1 MPERSRYN
9 PGTPCWVD
17 IATPDLDGAIGFYGE
32 LFGWEMRPAAQVPGY
47 VIAEVRGRAVAGLN
61 RAAGVAR
68 PWWCGHIAVADI
80 GIAVVN
86 AEAAGAEVLDGP
98 RRVPSLGRTALLS
111 DPAGAAFGMWQAGG
125 FHGAGL
131 VDEPGAFC
139 WSELAVPDADA
150 AAAFYQEVFGWAGRS
165 SLIAEDTAVYT
176 EFLLGDEVVAGMV
189 QMTDEWPPEIPAHWM
204 VYFAVDDCDEAAE
217 IVEDLGGTVSIP
229 PFDGQSGRI
238 AVADDPQGAVFSIIE
253 LA

>member
-9 PGTPCWVD
+9 PGMPCWVD
-17 IATPDLDGAIGFYGE
+17 IATPDLDAAAGFYGE
-32 LFGWEMRPAAQVPGY
+32 LFGWEIRPVGGIPGY
-47 VIAEVRGRAVAGLN
+47 VIAEVDGRAVAGLG
-61 RAAGVAR
+61 RTGAPER
-68 PWWCGHIAVADI
+68 PWWSSHFAVPDVGAC
-80 GIAVVN
+80 AAM
-86 AEAAGAEVLDGP
+86 AEAAGARVLDGP

-111 DPAGAAFGMWQAGG
+111 DPAGAAFALWQDGG
-125 FHGAGL
+125 FPGAGL

-139 WSELAVPDADA
+139 WNELAVRDADTVA
-150 AAAFYQEVFGWAGRS
+150 GFYHEIFGWEGRS
-165 SLIAEDTAVYT
+165 SLFADDTSVYT

-189 QMTDEWPPEIPAHWM
+189 QMNDEWPPEIPAHWM
-204 VYFAVDDCDEAAE
+204 VYFAVEDCEASAAL
-217 IVEDLGGTVSIP
+217 VDDLGGAVAIP